1 VKRLLVCLL
10 LVLALALPAEASA
23 RQREYDGTIT
33 PSGELG
39 FKLKF
44 KKGEKPKVKGF
55 TFFRVPINCAEGPN
69 TTVGRIT
76 GGLKLKKK
84 RFSAE
89 VVDKET
95 GQSHLEVAGTV
106 SKRSASGTI
115 HVFGASPLETPLPDG
130 STTGTNCDTGVL
142 NWTAARA

>member
-1 VKRLLVCLL
+1 MKRLLVCLT
-10 LVLALALPAEASA
+10 LVLALALPAQASA
-23 RQREYDGTIT
+23 RQREYDGVIT

-39 FKLKF
+39 FKVKF

-55 TFFRVPINCAEGPN
+55 TFFEVPITCAEGPN

-130 STTGTNCDTGVL
+130 RTIGTSCDTGVL
-142 NWTAARA
+142 SWTATRA